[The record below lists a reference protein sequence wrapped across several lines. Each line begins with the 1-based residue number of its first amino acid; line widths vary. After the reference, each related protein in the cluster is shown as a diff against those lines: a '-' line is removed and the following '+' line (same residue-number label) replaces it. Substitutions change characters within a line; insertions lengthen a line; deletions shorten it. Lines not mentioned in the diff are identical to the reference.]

1 MYRFARTYGFI
12 HFGYD
17 EIGSSGVPDGSGI
30 DGDDQANTRRQ
41 GELGGSGSRAGA
53 AGSPKDSLRVRVDA
67 ATPSPHLVVPVRL
80 ADAAAAP
87 LAAGDGA
94 ATTVAVGGAG
104 TGAGDGTTAAAP
116 NGARAVAEVKALEER
131 LHRYPTTVEEDL
143 ELLRRPRRRT
153 ELHHAEI
160 AKSAAPAPAEA
171 RGAITEEW
179 VRTCVAL
186 RAAEKIAL
194 GRELRER
201 KPRPRN
207 D

>member
-17 EIGSSGVPDGSGI
+17 DIERSRGPDGSGI
-30 DGDDQANTRRQ
+30 DGDDQANNRRQ
-41 GELGGSGSRAGA
+41 GERGGSGSW

-104 TGAGDGTTAAAP
+104 TGAGDGATAAAP

-201 KPRPRN
+201 KPLPRN